1 MSLKNL
7 DMAFALIVDL
17 KCFGVTTQM
26 SIYRSLAAVWIH
38 LLVLKSV
45 GMCSQ
50 VKRATTTKFTISSHG
65 ISAGMIPQIMH
76 DSEIRPDKQRV
87 VFTPSGLSTA
97 AEVGANLLET
107 AQETGVAI
115 RSLCGGNGNCRQCWV
130 EISEGSHPKHGVECS
145 AGNLSPITELEERM
159 HQRHDKFKG
168 LRLACR
174 TRIMGDLV
182 VDVPERSQ
190 ENLAYISKK
199 NVARDFDIKPVV
211 KLYNVELAEATM
223 DTNPSATENLLER
236 LKEQGVGAKIHP
248 SLLRGLQPLVHET
261 KGKFSVAVRDDKDVV
276 ALYENSN
283 VTVIGAAV
291 DIGSTTLALYVYD
304 LNSGDL
310 MYETSAMNPQIQ
322 FGEDLMSRVSYVMM
336 NKGGD
341 QKLTNAVRNKL
352 TEMLYEAC
360 KQLQMPLNHL
370 LEVVLVGNPIM
381 HHLFFGISPVEL
393 GQAPFTL
400 TIREWLEMTAA
411 DVGLDLFATTRIA
424 FLPLIAGHVGADT
437 AAAYLSEIESIQSQ
451 TTLLVDIGTNAEIM
465 LAKDGV
471 VYATSS
477 PTGPAFE
484 GAEISS
490 GVRASHGAIERIRI
504 DPETME
510 VTFRV
515 IGVDA
520 WSNDVA
526 FAAAKPR
533 VIGICGSGI
542 IEVMVELAKAGLID
556 KTGLFVQ
563 SRAPEK
569 FDYHHT
575 DDNTTVRFL
584 LVDQGDNSIYV
595 EQTDVRSIQLAK
607 AALYAGVQL
616 LMDYLDCTEFEQ
628 VLLAGAFGAH
638 LDPVYVADLD
648 LIPSASKEQIK
659 SVGNAAGI
667 GATKA
672 LLSQNERDK
681 IIEAV
686 KHVRKIESANEPK
699 FQEYFV
705 NGMAFSVS
713 PIAAQ
718 KNERNRRRR
727 RS

>member
-1 MSLKNL
+1 MSE
-7 DMAFALIVDL
+7 ALL
-17 KCFGVTTQM
+17 E
-26 SIYRSLAAVWIH
+26 
-38 LLVLKSV
+38 
-45 GMCSQ
+45 
-50 VKRATTTKFTISSHG
+50 ATTEISEANADTEG
-65 ISAGMIPQIMH
+65 ATQ
-76 DSEIRPDKQRV
+76 KV
-87 VFTPSGLSTA
+87 VFTPSGLSAQA
-97 AEVGANLLET
+97 ALGSTLLET
-107 AQETGVAI
+107 AQDTGVAI
-115 RSLCGGNGNCRQCWV
+115 RSLCGGNGNCRQCWIEV
-130 EISEGSHPKHGVECS
+130 SEGSHPKHGIECS
-145 AGNLSPITELEERM
+145 ADSLSPVTELEERM
-159 HQRHDKFKG
+159 YKRNDKFKG

-174 TRIMGDLV
+174 TRILGDLL

-199 NVARDFDIKPVV
+199 NDAREFSLAPVIQ
-211 KLYNVELAEATM
+211 LLDVELAEATM
-223 DTNPSATENLLER
+223 DTNPSATENILER
-236 LKEQGVGAKIHP
+236 LAEQSLDASFHP
-248 SLLRGLQPLVHET
+248 KLLRGLQPLVHET
-261 KGKFSVAVRDDKDVV
+261 KGKLSVAVRDNTQVV
-276 ALYENSN
+276 GVFPQAEARI
-283 VTVIGAAV
+283 IGAAV

-304 LNSGDL
+304 LLNGEL
-310 MYETSAMNPQIQ
+310 LYETSAMNPQIQ

-341 QKLTNAVRNKL
+341 QKLTNAVRRKL
-352 TEMLYEAC
+352 TDMFHEAC
-360 KQLQMPLNHL
+360 KQLEMEHDKL

-400 TIREWLEMTAA
+400 AVREWLEMTASEI
-411 DVGLDLFATTRIA
+411 GLDLFPTTRVA

-437 AAAYLSEIESIQSQ
+437 AAAYLSEIDTMQSQ

-465 LAKDGV
+465 LAKNGV

-504 DPETME
+504 NPETLE
-510 VTFRV
+510 VTFKV

-520 WSNDVA
+520 WSNQDE
-526 FAAAKPR
+526 FAAARPR

-556 KTGLFVQ
+556 QTGLFVQ

-569 FDYHHT
+569 FDSRPSE
-575 DDNTTVRFL
+575 DGTTVRFL

-607 AALYAGVQL
+607 AALSAGVQL
-616 LMDYLDCTEFEQ
+616 LMDYLECKEFDQ
-628 VLLAGAFGAH
+628 VLLAGAFGSH
-638 LDPVYVADLD
+638 LDPVFVADLD
-648 LIPSASKEQIK
+648 IIPSATREQIR

-672 LLSQNERDK
+672 LLSQEERDR
-681 IIEAV
+681 IIDAV
-686 KHVRKIESANEPK
+686 KQVRKIESANEPN

-705 NGMAFSVS
+705 EGMKFSVS
-713 PIAAQ
+713 PLAAQ
-718 KNERNRRRR
+718 KIQRNRRRR
-727 RS
+727 RA